1 MSEKQLLI
9 ESCDFSFS
17 CNLSDEK
24 KTALTE
30 SLKISAGKNDTLIV
44 KNIPCTILNRRNQNG
59 RVYPTALM
67 QKAIEAARPKMQ
79 NRELICS

>member
-30 SLKISAGKNDTLIV
+30 SLKISAGKNGNLIV
-44 KNIPCTILNRRNQNG
+44 KSIPCTILDRRNANG
-59 RVYPTALM
+59 RIYPTALM
-67 QKAIEAARPKMQ
+67 KQNQK
-79 NRELICS
+79 